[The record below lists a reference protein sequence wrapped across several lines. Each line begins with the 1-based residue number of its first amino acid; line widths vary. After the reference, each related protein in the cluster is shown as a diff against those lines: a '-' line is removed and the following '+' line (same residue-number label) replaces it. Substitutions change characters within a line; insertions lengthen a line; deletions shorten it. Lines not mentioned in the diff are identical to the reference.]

1 MTVVAKTYTFVPGTP
16 IESDETN
23 QNFDDLVNYINGE
36 VIVRD
41 ASKAF
46 TAIPSGPGTDPTS
59 PNQLARKQYVD
70 NAGALRAKL
79 DGTTPFTGIPSGPAT
94 NPTTANQFTRKQ
106 YVDDSAVT
114 PLIARP
120 TVSNIATNPIIKAQ
134 EQVVTIPGGANGV
147 VTVLFPTA
155 FPTECTN
162 VVVTNGDSTT
172 PTQFMT
178 VNLKN
183 TTGFVITCFSQEVV
197 AGPFGGFVL
206 ARATGAVRVSYIA
219 FGR

>member
-1 MTVVAKTYTFVPGTP
+1 MSAVSKTYTFVPETD
-16 IESDETN
+16 IEAAKVN
-23 QNFDDLVNYINGE
+23 QNFDDLVSYTNAE

-59 PNQLARKQYVD
+59 PDQFARKQYVD
-70 NAGALRAKL
+70 QRVKI
-79 DGTTPFTGIPSGPAT
+79 DGTTPFTGIPSGPNS
-94 NPTTANQFTRKQ
+94 NPTTENQFTRKK

-134 EQVVTIPGGANGV
+134 EAVVTIPAGANGV

-162 VVVTNGDSTT
+162 VVVTNGDSST

-183 TTGFVITCFSQEVV
+183 TTGFVITCYSQEVV

-206 ARATGAVRVSYIA
+206 ARSTGAVRVSYIA